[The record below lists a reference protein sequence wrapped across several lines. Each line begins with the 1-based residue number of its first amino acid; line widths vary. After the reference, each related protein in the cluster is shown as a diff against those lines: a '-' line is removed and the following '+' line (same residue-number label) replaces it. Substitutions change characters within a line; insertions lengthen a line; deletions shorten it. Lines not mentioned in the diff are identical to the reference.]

1 MENIGKKQQ
10 KPWFVCFGMFFF
22 NFSSEKSIKTHKAT
36 LFFKIATW
44 KTSKIEKKDMA
55 FRSIPWTHI

>member
-1 MENIGKKQQ
+1 MENMGKKTT
-10 KPWFVCFGMFFF
+10 KTMVCFGMFFF
-22 NFSSEKSIKTHKAT
+22 NFSSEKNIKTRKAT